1 MVAAPANQMDITTL
15 ISAPQISV
23 PAGRVVIEEGRP
35 FAGVL
40 LLEQGELEVI
50 KGGVLI
56 AQIYEPGAV
65 LGEMSWLLATLPTAT
80 VRTRTPATFRQ
91 VTNPGVFFREHPDAA
106 IHLATILA
114 RRVDSLNRYLVEIK
128 NQFRDQAGHLGI
140 IDEVLDTLMQK
151 HPRAVPRRDAGD

>member
-1 MVAAPANQMDITTL
+1 MAALANHMDITTL
-15 ISAPQISV
+15 TSALRIIV
-23 PAGRVVIEEGRP
+23 PAGQVVIEEGQP

-40 LLEQGELEVI
+40 LLEAGELEVL
-50 KGGVLI
+50 KRGVRI

-91 VTNPGVFFREHPDAA
+91 VANPDVFFREHPDAA

-128 NQFRDQAGHLGI
+128 NQFKDQAGHLGI
-140 IDEVLDTLMQK
+140 IDEVLDALMQK
-151 HPRAVPRRDAGD
+151 HPRAIPRRDAGD

>member
-1 MVAAPANQMDITTL
+1 MDITTL
-15 ISAPQISV
+15 ASGPRITV
-23 PAGRVVIEEGRP
+23 PAGQNVIEEGQP
-35 FAGVL
+35 LAGIL
-40 LLEQGELEVI
+40 LLEAGELEVL
-50 KGGVLI
+50 KGRVLI

-65 LGEMSWLLATLPTAT
+65 LGEMSWLLSTLPTAT

-91 VTNPGVFFREHPDAA
+91 VANPDVFFREHPDAA

-140 IDEVLDTLMQK
+140 IDKVLDTLMQK
-151 HPRAVPRRDAGD
+151 HPRAVPRREAAGD